1 MKRRVKHKIGSKWR
15 AMRKVG
21 KRRTAVTVHKVGK
34 ARYKIRVIKPKNKR
48 GRAAQRAHR
57 HTKRGWAADRAR
69 NSREPWEVAR
79 RRRG

>member
-1 MKRRVKHKIGSKWR
+1 MRRKHKVGAKWS

-21 KRRTAVTVHKVGK
+21 GKRRAVTVHKVGK
-34 ARYKIRVIKPKNKR
+34 SRYKIRVKKAKGRR

-69 NSREPWEVAR
+69 DSQEPWEVAR